1 MTFTYAPG
9 DGFTDLE
16 RVRFW
21 IGDTDSTK
29 AKFSDETITAM
40 LAECDTWQE
49 AAVALIENLIATL
62 SSQTDFKA
70 DWLEVKVSQAVAQLR
85 GLLSSLEKK
94 WGLGAGA
101 PSGVSMSGGGIN
113 VYRADSLM
121 TESPTYNEED

>member
-1 MTFTYAPG
+1 MTFTYDPS

-21 IGDTDSTK
+21 LGDTDSTK
-29 AKFSDETITAM
+29 AKFSNEDITAM
-40 LAECDTWQE
+40 ITECGTWQA
-49 AAVALIENLIATL
+49 AAVALLRSLIARL

-85 GLLSSLEKK
+85 ALLSSLESQ
-94 WGLGAGA
+94 WALGVYANATNDVGA
-101 PSGVSMSGGGIN
+101 VN

-121 TESPTYNEED
+121 TESPTYEED